1 MRRVSY
7 NKLWKILIDRGMRKE
22 DLRIKTNL
30 SSGTIAKLS
39 KDENVT
45 VDVLLRICD
54 TLDCDIE
61 DILETVRKPLEA
73 YN

>member
-54 TLDCDIE
+54 TLDCEIE
-61 DILETVRKPLEA
+61 DILETVSKPLEA

>member
-7 NKLWKILIDRGMRKE
+7 IKLWKILIDRGMRKE

-61 DILETVRKPLEA
+61 DILETVSKPLEA

>member
-7 NKLWKILIDRGMRKE
+7 NKLWKLLIDRGMRKE
-22 DLRIKTNL
+22 DLRIETNL

-61 DILETVRKPLEA
+61 DILETVCNPSKGC
-73 YN
+73 N

>member
-1 MRRVSY
+1 MRQVSY
-7 NKLWKILIDRGMRKE
+7 NKLWKLLIDRGMRKE
-22 DLRIKTNL
+22 DLRIETNL

-39 KDENVT
+39 KDKNVT

-61 DILETVRKPLEA
+61 DILETVCKPSKGC
-73 YN
+73 N

>member
-61 DILETVRKPLEA
+61 DILETVSKPLEA

>member
-1 MRRVSY
+1 MRQVSY
-7 NKLWKILIDRGMRKE
+7 NKLWKLLIDRGMRRE
-22 DLRIKTNL
+22 DLRIETNL

-61 DILETVRKPLEA
+61 DILETVCKPSKGC
-73 YN
+73 N